1 MKNLIR
7 RWLQGLIYLGIILGF
22 LGILNYSLIGFFVR
36 HQNSFELED
45 VPTKKVALIL
55 GTSQYLR
62 NGSTNLYFKFRI
74 EAVQDLWEAG
84 KIKYVLVSGD
94 NSTKSYDEPTA
105 IRKALIKKGI
115 PADRI
120 VLDYAGF
127 RTLDSMVR
135 AKKVFGQEDFI
146 VVSQQF
152 HVERAL
158 VLARFNDIKA
168 YGYNAVDVTEYAG
181 FRTKLREYF
190 ARMKLWVDI
199 VFGVDPKFLGEPVV
213 IP

>member
-1 MKNLIR
+1 MKNFIGK
-7 RWLQGLIYLGIILGF
+7 WLQRLIYFGIILGF
-22 LGILNYSLIGFFVR
+22 LGVLNYTLIGFFVR
-36 HQNSFELED
+36 NQNSYKVED
-45 VPTKKVALIL
+45 VPAKKVALIL

-74 EAVQDLWEAG
+74 EAVHDLWEAG

-105 IRKALIKKGI
+105 IKKALIKRGI

-135 AKKVFGQEDFI
+135 AKKVFGQGDFI

-158 VLARFNDIKA
+158 VLAYFNGIDV

-181 FRTKLREYF
+181 FRTKVREYF
-190 ARMKLWVDI
+190 ARMKLWLDI
-199 VFGVDPKFLGEPVV
+199 IFGVDPKFLGEPVV